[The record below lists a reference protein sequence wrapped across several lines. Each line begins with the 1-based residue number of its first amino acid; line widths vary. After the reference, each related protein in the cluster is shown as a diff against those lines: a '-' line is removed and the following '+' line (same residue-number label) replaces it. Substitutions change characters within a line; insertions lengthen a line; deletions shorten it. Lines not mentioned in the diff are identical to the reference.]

1 MERRPL
7 EAKKAKIEVTLA
19 TSEASQL
26 GQIESEFQ
34 ILKSLIPNI
43 ANRQQINEVC
53 NSNKSFLQVMTLTL
67 KQIIVHLQMQKIFH
81 LVLLAFQNKP

>member
-34 ILKSLIPNI
+34 ILKSLIPNKSYVGQLKHKNI
-43 ANRQQINEVC
+43 AWSFKFTTFLLKGQPGNIFDLPIN
-53 NSNKSFLQVMTLTL
+53 
-67 KQIIVHLQMQKIFH
+67 
-81 LVLLAFQNKP
+81 A